1 MVNLKTVPV
10 MCFAYRYV
18 ALFTFAVSGAAFP
31 GDMGAAFPGD
41 TGAFAT
47 FYTEKEREREN
58 NSKSACKLMLSFYFL
73 SIHCCVRD

>member
-10 MCFAYRYV
+10 MCFAYRYA

-31 GDMGAAFPGD
+31 GDTGAALPGD

-47 FYTEKEREREN
+47 FYTERKRG
-58 NSKSACKLMLSFYFL
+58 AVMLSFYFI